1 METYA
6 FANQKGGVGKTTVT
20 LGLAA
25 ALADQDASALLIDL
39 DPQASATKVLGVE
52 VQERP
57 TVADVLLEPDRFS
70 LRDVAVMT
78 DWGFDLAPAETAL
91 ASRESR
97 RATADEFILRRRWL
111 AWPPMTS
118 CLWTVRRVSGC

>member
-1 METYA
+1 MGRSDVEVYA

-25 ALADQDASALLIDL
+25 ALASQNLSALLVDL

-52 VQERP
+52 AEERQ
-57 TVADVLLEPDRFS
+57 TIADVLLEPDRFS
-70 LRDVAVMT
+70 LSDVLVGT
-78 DWGFDLAPAETAL
+78 GWGFDLAPAETAL

-97 RATADEFILRRRWL
+97 RATADEFILRRQL
-111 AWPPMTS
+111 VDAVGYDIALIDCP
-118 CLWTVRRVSGC
+118 